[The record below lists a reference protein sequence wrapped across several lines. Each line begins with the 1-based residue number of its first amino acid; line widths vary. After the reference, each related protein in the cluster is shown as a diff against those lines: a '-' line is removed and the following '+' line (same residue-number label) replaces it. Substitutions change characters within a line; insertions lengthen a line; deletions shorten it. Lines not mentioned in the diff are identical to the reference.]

1 MGSTGVRKA
10 LTKEYNEAER
20 ERGRTGGGGAKG
32 GGYGQEQ
39 GSFRV
44 KKIQGVEKKT
54 WVSVP
59 DDAVFVF
66 RKDHRYWKED
76 V

>member
-20 ERGRTGGGGAKG
+20 ERGRTRGGVAKG

-44 KKIQGVEKKT
+44 KKSKELEKK